1 MVRSF
6 LRRWCMH
13 NQHELILF
21 LIIIAL
27 VGAMS
32 PLWRWFGQSDPDLIW
47 RRATIFREAMRRLG
61 WSR

>member
-1 MVRSF
+1 MGWR
-6 LRRWCMH
+6 MY
-13 NQHELILF
+13 NQHLLVLF

-32 PLWRWFGQSDPDLIW
+32 PLWRCFGRGDPDFVW
-47 RRATIFREAMRRLG
+47 RRATIFREAMRRVG